1 MIQRIQSL
9 FLVLAAALLVAMYWF
24 PLASF
29 TVNDLIYN
37 LFACR
42 FQHPETGSTVIS
54 TLPLAVLPCLSALL
68 SLIIIFKYKNRV
80 LQLRLCKLVM
90 LVLVTAL
97 VVEAIY
103 FFRIGQMLNLT
114 GQLAFGAIIPFV
126 AFLFVLLAHR
136 NIKKD
141 EKLVRSADR
150 IR

>member
-1 MIQRIQSL
+1 MIQRIQTL

-29 TVNDLIYN
+29 TANDVIYK

-42 FQHPETGSTVIS
+42 FQHPETGIALIA
-54 TLPLAVLPCLSALL
+54 TLPLAVLPCLSAIL
-68 SLIIIFKYKNRV
+68 SLIIVFKYKNRV
-80 LQLRLCKLVM
+80 LQMRLCKLVM
-90 LVLVTAL
+90 LVLATAL
-97 VVEAIY
+97 LVEAIY
-103 FFRIGQMLNLT
+103 FFRIGPMLNT
-114 GQLAFGAIIPFV
+114 SGQWAFGAIFPFI
-126 AFLFVLLAHR
+126 ALLLEFLAHR

>member
-9 FLVLAAALLVAMYWF
+9 FLVLATALLVALYWF

-29 TVNDLIYN
+29 MVNDLIYN
-37 LFACR
+37 LFVCR
-42 FQHPETGSTVIS
+42 FQHPETGSTLIS

-80 LQLRLCKLVM
+80 LQMRLCKLVM
-90 LVLVTAL
+90 LVLFTTL
-97 VVEAIY
+97 VVGAIY
-103 FFRIGQMLNLT
+103 FYRIGQMLQVN
-114 GQLAFGAIIPFV
+114 GQIAFGAIIPLI
-126 AFLFVLLAHR
+126 AFGFVLLAHR

>member
-9 FLVLAAALLVAMYWF
+9 FLALAAALLVAMYWF

-29 TVNDLIYN
+29 TANDVIYK

-42 FQHPETGSTVIS
+42 FQHPETGNALIS

-80 LQLRLCKLVM
+80 LQMRLCKLVM
-90 LVLVTAL
+90 LVLFATLIVG
-97 VVEAIY
+97 AIY
-103 FFRIGQMLNLT
+103 FWRIGQMLQLN
-114 GQLAFGAIIPFV
+114 GQFAFGAIIPLVALGFV
-126 AFLFVLLAHR
+126 ILAHR